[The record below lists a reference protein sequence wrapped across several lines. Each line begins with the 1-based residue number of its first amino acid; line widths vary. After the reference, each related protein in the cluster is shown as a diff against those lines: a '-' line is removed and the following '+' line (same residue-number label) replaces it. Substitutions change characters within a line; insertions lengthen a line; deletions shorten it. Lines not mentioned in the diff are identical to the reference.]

1 MERKIS
7 SYSISL
13 LLCLLIALPMHA
25 QMGNPTDNRPVA
37 HKKEKK
43 KEDIP
48 FYPLFNGIEVS
59 LDLWG
64 PGAYLFGSDN
74 LSAEVAASANLKNRY
89 FPILEL
95 GYGHADAWSDDG
107 IHYKTG
113 APYMRIGMDYN
124 FFYKKKFLHKLT
136 GGLRYGVS
144 SFKYDVVNPGLADGI
159 WGGGVGNPNLED
171 PIWGGSLPYNHPGMK
186 GTMHWLEACVGI
198 RAQVW
203 NDLYMGWSLRYK
215 FRLSSKTGEYG
226 DPSYVPG
233 FGTYGSSSIG
243 VAYTI
248 TYVLPFF

>member
-74 LSAEVAASANLKNRY
+74 LSAEVAAS
-89 FPILEL
+89 P
-95 GYGHADAWSDDG
+95 H
-107 IHYKTG
+107 
-113 APYMRIGMDYN
+113 PRIG
-124 FFYKKKFLHKLT
+124 
-136 GGLRYGVS
+136 LR
-144 SFKYDVVNPGLADGI
+144 
-159 WGGGVGNPNLED
+159 
-171 PIWGGSLPYNHPGMK
+171 
-186 GTMHWLEACVGI
+186 T
-198 RAQVW
+198 R
-203 NDLYMGWSLRYK
+203 
-215 FRLSSKTGEYG
+215 
-226 DPSYVPG
+226 
-233 FGTYGSSSIG
+233 
-243 VAYTI
+243 
-248 TYVLPFF
+248 